1 MLHAIEIGKIQAGE
15 ARLRDLRKK
24 LEKIFRME
32 VDISIIEIGGS
43 FDNPPFISI
52 E

>member
-1 MLHAIEIGKIQAGE
+1 MLHAIESGKIQAGE
-15 ARLRDLRKK
+15 AKLSGLRKQ
-24 LEKIFRME
+24 LEIVFGVD

-43 FDNPPFISI
+43 FDNPPFISF